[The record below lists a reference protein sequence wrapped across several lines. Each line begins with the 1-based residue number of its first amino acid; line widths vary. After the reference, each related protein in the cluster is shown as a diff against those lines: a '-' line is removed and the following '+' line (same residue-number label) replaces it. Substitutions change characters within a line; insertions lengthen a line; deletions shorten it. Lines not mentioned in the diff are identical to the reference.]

1 LDGVGTT
8 GRGDGLSVVYTAMHG
23 VAGQL
28 MLRAMRLAGFGA
40 PHVVAAQAE
49 PDPDFPT
56 VAFPNP
62 EEPGALDLA
71 LADARRLGADLVIA
85 SDPDGDRLAVAVP
98 AAAELGPGAAEPGPG
113 AAEPGPGAAESG

>member
-1 LDGVGTT
+1 
-8 GRGDGLSVVYTAMHG
+8 
-23 VAGQL
+23 
-28 MLRAMRLAGFGA
+28 MLRLLRLAGFAA

-71 LADARRLGADLVIA
+71 LADARRLGADLVVA

-98 AAAELGPGAAEPGPG
+98 GADRAGG
-113 AAEPGPGAAESG
+113 C